1 MDGAEGAGDGVQ
13 ARPVYVAA
21 VDLACSEEFLEL
33 IKSALLAALEALIP
47 GSLFGLMTFS
57 HKIGLYDVQG
67 PIPVVKNVFIPP
79 DLEEDG
85 LPVALEDAMPLL
97 SFLAPVDTCKDRIAA
112 ALETLRPTSSWE
124 RGAASGQE
132 VDTVLLGGRGLGT
145 AMSAL
150 IDYLSSEYGTTFALA
165 RVFAFLSG
173 APDYGEG
180 QLDTRRY
187 GEQYASK
194 GEDADLALLP
204 EQIPFY
210 RDLAVV
216 AVQAGVCVDI
226 FAVTD
231 EYTDLASLKFLSIE
245 SGGSLFLYANTD
257 DSTLPQDIY
266 RLLSRP
272 YAFGCVLRL
281 RTSSDFEPGHSYG
294 HFFPDPQYENVQH
307 IICCDS
313 FATYAYDFDFVHSDG
328 FSRHTEPAVIQI
340 AFQYSVVEPVEEASG
355 NEAQSSASYK
365 FCLKRRLR
373 IRTLQYRPAKNINEI
388 YDSVDPEAVLHI
400 LVHKVILVSLDKGVR
415 EGRHLVHDWLAILT
429 ARYNEVLRSDA
440 RTPESHIDIE
450 FSQCPQLQMLPQL
463 VFALLRSPLLRL
475 HEEGIH
481 PDYRIYLQCLFS
493 ALEPSSL
500 AKAIYPVLISYS
512 SPDKQAFPRHTL
524 SRAAMIMSESS
535 IFLLDAFTNLVVY
548 YLSTADPS
556 LPFPPP
562 HDCLLRTTIN
572 ALKKDRCITPKLTF
586 IRGGQDD
593 STLFENYLIEEQDV
607 DGSGFTAGNGFVSF
621 RESLRNEA
629 ADILKEES
637 GS

>member
-1 MDGAEGAGDGVQ
+1 MDGAGDGVP

-67 PIPVVKNVFIPP
+67 PIPVVKNVFIPS

-124 RGAASGQE
+124 RGAASGQDA
-132 VDTVLLGGRGLGT
+132 DTVLPGGRGFGT
-145 AMSAL
+145 AMSGL
-150 IDYLSSEYGTTFALA
+150 VDYLSSEYGSTFALA

-173 APDYGEG
+173 APDYGDG

-210 RDLAVV
+210 RDLAAV

-313 FATYAYDFDFVHSDG
+313 FATYAYDFDFTHSDG
-328 FSRHTEPAVIQI
+328 FSRHTEPAVVQI
-340 AFQYSVVEPVEEASG
+340 AFQYSVVEPVEASG
-355 NEAQSSASYK
+355 YGPPSNPSYK

-388 YDSVDPEAVLHI
+388 YDSVDAEAVLHI
-400 LVHKVILVSLDKGVR
+400 LVHKVILVSLDNGVR
-415 EGRHLVHDWLAILT
+415 EGRHSVHDWLAILI
-429 ARYNEVLRSDA
+429 ARYNDALRADA
-440 RTPESHIDIE
+440 RTPESHIDID
-450 FSQCPQLQMLPQL
+450 FSQCPQLQMVPQF

-493 ALEPSSL
+493 TLDPSSL

-512 SPDKQAFPRHTL
+512 SPNKQAFPRHTL
-524 SRAAMIMSESS
+524 SRAALTMSESP
-535 IFLLDAFTNLVVY
+535 IFLLDAFTNLIVY
-548 YLSTADPS
+548 YSSTADPS

-562 HDCLLRTTIN
+562 HDCLLRTKIN
-572 ALKKDRCITPKLTF
+572 ALKQDRCITPKLAF
-586 IRGGQDD
+586 VRGGQDD
-593 STLFENYLIEEQDV
+593 SSLFENYLIEEQDV
-607 DGSGFTAGNGFVSF
+607 DDLRFTAGKGFISF
-621 RESLRNEA
+621 REGIREEVEE
-629 ADILKEES
+629 ILKEES